1 MKEKAELEHQFIM
14 LEASKASIEH
24 NADRIL
30 ERDNALSGQ
39 HDSLVA
45 ELRKA
50 TKDLAQS
57 QDEINQMARRLD
69 FLKNETERLAHD
81 NAALRESTK
90 FTVQEKTQPEP
101 GMKKRKIFDFIPGEV

>member
-1 MKEKAELEHQFIM
+1 MKEKAQLEHQLIM

-45 ELRKA
+45 ELRRA
-50 TKDLAQS
+50 TKDLAQR
-57 QDEINQMARRLD
+57 Q
-69 FLKNETERLAHD
+69 HD
-81 NAALRESTK
+81 NAALRESSK